1 MLKPIFL
8 LMALMISVCINIY
21 GQIQLKNIAAD
32 ETVDLAFNPA
42 PVYPEKI
49 TSSGRLISP
58 VYDPAYYLQKSKA
71 QKINGLVL
79 ITGGSLLGFLGTRSG
94 WKNKGGYALRS
105 GSFRSIEHEY
115 TACSRVAIT
124 GMIMMAGSIP
134 YFISAL
140 KNKYK
145 AGLKLTCQ
153 KNSFGASNKASKKVI
168 GLTYAIPIG
177 K

>member
-1 MLKPIFL
+1 MKPGSLLLLL
-8 LMALMISVCINIY
+8 LMGIYINIY
-21 GQIQLKNIAAD
+21 GQNLSNAIA
-32 ETVDLAFNPA
+32 VN
-42 PVYPEKI
+42 EKI
-49 TSSGRLISP
+49 MVEFVPDSFSP
-58 VYDPAYYLQKSKA
+58 QIITNPGNSNSFVHDPAYYLQKSKV
-71 QKINGLVL
+71 QKRNGLLLV
-79 ITGGSLLGFLGTRSG
+79 TGGSVLSLLGI
-94 WKNKGGYALRS
+94 KNRLDNT
-105 GSFRSIEHEY
+105 GSFSLKNSSFYTNENAY
-115 TACSRVAIT
+115 TAFSRIAIT
-124 GMIMMAGSIP
+124 GVIMMAGSIP